1 MCCRCMC
8 LCSEYSTA
16 AVGTVNVRTVKI
28 IGDITVGVVL
38 NVVAESIFSE
48 GACAAS
54 TLLIK
59 CHLLLLRVLML

>member
-28 IGDITVGVVL
+28 IGDITVGIAACA
-38 NVVAESIFSE
+38 NVVRDSSLSDI
-48 GACAAS
+48 
-54 TLLIK
+54 
-59 CHLLLLRVLML
+59 V

>member
-8 LCSEYSTA
+8 EYSNA
-16 AVGTVNVRTVKI
+16 AVGTVNVRIVKI

-59 CHLLLLRVLML
+59 CHLLVLRVLML